1 MNRCTICRSSFA
13 ICVSRRCRDEW
24 CSAAGWRGRSGGLIS
39 RKAVNITARESCSR
53 KAVLGAVPVMVHPSL
68 FHEGSAHPSSVV
80 TWDRRSPAQ
89 PLDSTFRPRLRLG
102 DLRQVYADL
111 LVGDAIEQMPDQV

>member
-13 ICVSRRCRDEW
+13 ICVSRRCRDEPHPAG

-39 RKAVNITARESCSR
+39 RKAVNITAHESCSR
-53 KAVLGAVPVMVHPSL
+53 KAVVHPSL